1 METLMKLT
9 DLNTAVEVLL
19 DAIKTDYREYT
30 DRNVQSRAARGTG
43 TGEYDEVNLKMI
55 AEFEQE
61 LGFLEGKKYIK
72 ITKHN
77 HGSVWGFVVKED
89 GPKFRK
95 GDILKAASWAA
106 PATNAARGNVFD
118 GYKIQWTG
126 PAYL

>member
-1 METLMKLT
+1 MKLT

-19 DAIKTDYREYT
+19 EAIKTDYREYT
-30 DRNVQSRAARGTG
+30 DRSAIARAKRTG
-43 TGEYDEVNLKMI
+43 ASGELDEVNLEMI

-72 ITKHN
+72 ITKNN

-106 PATNAARGNVFD
+106 PATNHARGNVFD
-118 GYKIQWTG
+118 GYQIQWTG
-126 PAYL
+126 PCYM

>member
-19 DAIKTDYREYT
+19 EAIKTDYREYT
-30 DRNVQSRAARGTG
+30 DRSAVARAKRDGG
-43 TGEYDEVNLKMI
+43 NGELNEINLKMI

-61 LGFLEGKKYIK
+61 LGFIEGKKYIK

>member
-19 DAIKTDYREYT
+19 EAIKTDYREYT
-30 DRNVQSRAARGTG
+30 DRSAVARAKRDGG
-43 TGEYDEVNLKMI
+43 NGELNEINLKMI

-61 LGFLEGKKYIK
+61 LGFIEGKKYIK

-106 PATNAARGNVFD
+106 PATNTARGNVFD
-118 GYKIQWTG
+118 GYQIHWTG